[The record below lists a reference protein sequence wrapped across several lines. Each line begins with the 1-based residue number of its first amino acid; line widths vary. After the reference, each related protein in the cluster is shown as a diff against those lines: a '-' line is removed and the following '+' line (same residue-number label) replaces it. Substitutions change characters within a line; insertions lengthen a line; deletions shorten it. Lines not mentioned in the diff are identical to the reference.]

1 MEMAR
6 IACIGVAGAVLT
18 VMLKKYNPEIS
29 LAAALAT
36 GVVILIIILTRAA
49 PVIDILKRM
58 ANISGIDNGY
68 IQTVLKVIAISY
80 ISEFGVQMCTDAGVS
95 SVASKI
101 ELAGKVLVMAVSAPI
116 LLQFLET
123 VMNIV

>member
-1 MEMAR
+1 ME
-6 IACIGVAGAVLT
+6 ITKIVCIGVAGAVLT

-29 LAAALAT
+29 LVTALAT
-36 GVVILIIILTRAA
+36 GVVILIIILSRAA
-49 PVIDILKRM
+49 PVIDVLKRI
-58 ANISGIDNGY
+58 AGISGIDNGY

-80 ISEFGVQMCTDAGVS
+80 ISEFGVQLCTDAGVS

-116 LLQFLET
+116 FLQFLET